1 MPQQI
6 NFWDYLHTLLKWRKF
21 IFLNV
26 FIVAVVALLI
36 SFLLPKEY
44 YASTSILPPKQKGLF
59 GGFPEVSSLLRN
71 LPGVSLGGGAGTD
84 LYNYITILK
93 SRTALERVVE
103 RFDLI
108 KVYEI
113 NKPSM
118 EKAVK
123 ALKQHLAFKIEEEG
137 SLSIGVTDRDPQRAA
152 EMANYLVELLQQ
164 LNIELNTRETR
175 SNREFIERRIEKNR
189 ADLTAAEE
197 AIKKFQEHHGI
208 IMMPQEQQA
217 SISAI
222 GQLYAE
228 KTKKEIQL
236 NLLERSLAR
245 DNPIL
250 QLTRNELDALS
261 AKLKDVPDLGM
272 EYARLYREYV
282 IQNRIHE
289 VIVPLWEQAKFEEQR
304 DTPTLLVLDQAVA
317 PERHVWPR
325 KSIITLVFATLA
337 FIISIAI
344 VFLAEYIA
352 NLKQENHAEYEKL
365 QSVWREFRRLI
376 PGTGPAKSHSS

>member
-44 YASTSILPPKQKGLF
+44 YASTSILPPKQKGLY

-71 LPGVSLGGGAGTD
+71 LPGVSLGGGTGVD

-93 SRTALERVVE
+93 SRTALERVVQ

-123 ALKQHLAFKIEEEG
+123 ALKQHLTFKIEEEG

-152 EMANYLVELLQQ
+152 NMANYLVELLQQ
-164 LNIELNTRETR
+164 FNIELNTRETR

-189 ADLTAAEE
+189 ADLKAAEE
-197 AIKKFQEHHGI
+197 AIKKFQEQHGI

-250 QLTRNELDALS
+250 QLTRNELEALS

-272 EYARLYREYV
+272 EYARLYRDYV

-289 VIVPLWEQAKFEEQR
+289 VIVPLWEQAKFEEKR

-325 KSIITLVFATLA
+325 KSIITLIFAALA
-337 FIISIAI
+337 FIISVAV
-344 VFLAEYIA
+344 VFLAEYLA

-365 QSVWREFRRLI
+365 QNFWAELRRR
-376 PGTGPAKSHSS
+376 PRKA